1 MRTFALLCIGV
12 VVGWAA
18 SGVDWSREAA
28 GQEAEQNAEPSGIG
42 AAGPE
47 LKRKI
52 GEWTKEVA
60 DYSQINR
67 YQISSFGSSSN
78 HGYYVVDSTTGR
90 IWHGVQGA
98 TPRLV
103 VTELPEK

>member
-1 MRTFALLCIGV
+1 MRTLCLLLVGI

-18 SGVDWSREAA
+18 SGVDWTLDAV
-28 GQEAEQNAEPSGIG
+28 GQEAARNPEPLGIG

-67 YQISSFGSSSN
+67 YQISAYGAQSN
-78 HGYYVVDSTTGR
+78 NGAYVVDTTTGKV
-90 IWHGVQGA
+90 WNVGSGGA
-98 TPRLV
+98 V
-103 VTELPEK
+103 VVASSLPEK